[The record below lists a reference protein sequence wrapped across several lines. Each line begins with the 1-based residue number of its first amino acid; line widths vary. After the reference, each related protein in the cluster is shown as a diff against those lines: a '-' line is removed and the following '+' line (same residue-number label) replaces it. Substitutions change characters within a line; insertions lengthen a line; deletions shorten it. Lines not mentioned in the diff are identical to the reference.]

1 MSEEKPKPTQT
12 QMILWAI
19 PAVAGILFTIV
30 ALVLHKGVEWGLG
43 GTLFGF
49 LYFLLRYGAYG
60 VETPD
65 Q

>member
-1 MSEEKPKPTQT
+1 
-12 QMILWAI
+12 MILWAI